1 MKSANLKIS
10 LGMIVLLLG
19 GLAIPAG
26 ILIPAFSA
34 PNEEVVFETPGATA
48 LDVHSPGRFYLWHNY
63 RTLRDGRQV
72 VRDEHLPDGMSFNVT
87 RADGSTVPL
96 QPRAS
101 ITTEMSGSASRS
113 IGYVDIER
121 PGTLRIEVRG
131 GDEQMRVMS
140 FERARFMLFARAV
153 GFSLLSLAVLGT
165 GGIVLIVF
173 GIAQRARFSHRR
185 TT

>member
-1 MKSANLKIS
+1 MHPADKPPGGSDMKSANLKIS
-10 LGMIVLLLG
+10 LGIIVLLLG

-63 RTLRDGRQV
+63 RTLRDG
-72 VRDEHLPDGMSFNVT
+72 HLPDGMSFNVT

-140 FERARFMLFARAV
+140 FERARFMMFARAL
-153 GFSLLSLAVLGT
+153 GFSLLSLAVLGA
-165 GGIVLIVF
+165 GGIVLIIF
-173 GIAQRARFSHRR
+173 GIAQRAR
-185 TT
+185 